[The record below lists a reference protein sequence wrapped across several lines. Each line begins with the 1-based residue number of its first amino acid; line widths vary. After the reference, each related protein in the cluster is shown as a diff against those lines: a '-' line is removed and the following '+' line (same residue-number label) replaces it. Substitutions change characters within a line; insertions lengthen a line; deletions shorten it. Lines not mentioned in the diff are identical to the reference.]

1 MPTLDPAS
9 IARRIA
15 GDVWGHPVL
24 SSASLSPACS
34 PPRRPGTAGSSPSWR
49 SPTCPN
55 GPCRPPGSPGRL
67 RQLKGIG
74 EVWIA
79 EEDCENKALLWS
91 CPAVLD
97 AAELVL
103 LVDADYA
110 LEVAEDCCADFVAA
124 YRALVR

>member
-24 SSASLSPACS
+24 SFSELV
-34 PPRRPGTAGSSPSWR
+34 PGVFTE
-49 SPTCPN
+49 T
-55 GPCRPPGSPGRL
+55 PGHGGIVAILAVADLPERAVQAARVTGRL
-67 RQLKGIG
+67 RQLEGVG
-74 EVWIA
+74 EVWVA